1 MTSSE
6 PSLRPAAPEAP
17 DSGLDFATVYREN
30 FPFVWRMARRL
41 GVAEHALDDV
51 CQDVFVVIHRR
62 LADFEGRS
70 SLRSWIFGI
79 LHNVALVHRRKLRR
93 KSPEMLEREA
103 PLEPDLLGSHDNDP
117 GERAAWSEQARVAN
131 AILNEIA
138 EDKRTVL
145 VLVEL
150 EGMSTPEVAEALGI
164 NVNTASARLR
174 AARKEFAAWV
184 VRHRARERW
193 RSRD

>member
-1 MTSSE
+1 MAPGDRSQSSAE
-6 PSLRPAAPEAP
+6 LLAEEANR
-17 DSGLDFATVYREN
+17 DFAAIYRDH
-30 FPFVWRMARRL
+30 FSFVWRMARRL

-51 CQDVFVVIHRR
+51 CQDVFVVVHRR

-70 SLRSWIFGI
+70 SLKSWIFGI

-93 KSPEMLEREA
+93 KSPELLSGDG
-103 PLEPDLLGSHDNDP
+103 PIEPDLLVGAEVDP
-117 GERAAWSEQARVAN
+117 GERASRSEQARIA
-131 AILNEIA
+131 NEILA
-138 EDKRTVL
+138 ELSEEKRTVL

-150 EGMSTPEVAEALGI
+150 EGMSAPEVAEALGI

-184 VRHRARERW
+184 VRYRARERW
-193 RSRD
+193 KSNG